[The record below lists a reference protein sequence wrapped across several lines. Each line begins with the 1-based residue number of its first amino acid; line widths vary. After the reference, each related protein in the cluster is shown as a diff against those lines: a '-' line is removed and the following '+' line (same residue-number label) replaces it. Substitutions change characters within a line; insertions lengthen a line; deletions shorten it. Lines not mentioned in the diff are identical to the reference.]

1 VNIELF
7 DPTEGRL
14 SKVNS
19 ETYKKADMKIKF
31 ASNLLHKTKED
42 IECSLKSLKEI
53 KEPFNNFDAKPIP
66 KQEELFSYSPEPNMV
81 LERLCLNSL
90 VETF

>member
-1 VNIELF
+1 MNSELF
-7 DPTEGRL
+7 DPTEDML
-14 SKVNS
+14 SLTYS
-19 ETYKKADMKIKF
+19 ETYKKADTKIKF

-42 IECSLKSLKEI
+42 IEGSLKSLKEI
-53 KEPFNNFDAKPIP
+53 KEPFNNFVVRPIP
-66 KQEELFSYSPEPNMV
+66 KQEELFSYSPEPNME